1 MNCRPND
8 LAMVVRST
16 SGLSCLTNVI
26 GSPVRV
32 TSLRTRNAF
41 GYGPAWDYGAP
52 LRCPKC
58 QRRIDFLLDTDL
70 QPLRP
75 PPLKTV
81 ADILREE
88 ILGIGA

>member
-1 MNCRPND
+1 MNCSPGD

-32 TSLRTRNAF
+32 TSLRTRDAF
-41 GYGPAWDYGAP
+41 GYGPAWDYEAP
-52 LRCPKC
+52 LYCPNC
-58 QRRIDFLLDTDL
+58 RRRLEFLLDADL

-75 PPLKTV
+75 PPAETV
-81 ADILREE
+81 TDIIRELVLE
-88 ILGIGA
+88 GHA